1 MMHVARR
8 KIDMT
13 DEMKEKQD
21 KQNQGNWMNI
31 AQPETP
37 VYKTYRTYI
46 LEIVDKLLQE
56 TNYPRVKD
64 YAIPI
69 ARMKT
74 INEHSQQELSEDNV
88 RPSVSK
94 ALKHLSSK
102 KDGKFI
108 HYKKRY
114 YLPNTDKYLRQKI
127 SEECYDAL
135 VDNVVVVDRDVC
147 FCSYNMCMIYLKDMD
162 EYNDS
167 MYASENIE
175 VKQESFDENLKDEK
189 ATHTEY
195 DSVNASENIEAKQ
208 ENCDDNLEDEKTT
221 HTEHANMENQNIE
234 TQNAEKLLPIHF
246 LSVGLEGYYYSLS
259 SEGDLCQVVIKCSEK
274 SEYLPGPDS
283 KEFIVLKGLEEAIHR
298 VYDEQNTLSLSRKK
312 RRGS

>member
-1 MMHVARR
+1 
-8 KIDMT
+8 MT

-31 AQPETP
+31 ARPETP

-114 YLPNTDKYLRQKI
+114 YL
-127 SEECYDAL
+127 
-135 VDNVVVVDRDVC
+135 C
-147 FCSYNMCMIYLKDMD
+147 FL
-162 EYNDS
+162 
-167 MYASENIE
+167 
-175 VKQESFDENLKDEK
+175 
-189 ATHTEY
+189 
-195 DSVNASENIEAKQ
+195 
-208 ENCDDNLEDEKTT
+208 
-221 HTEHANMENQNIE
+221 
-234 TQNAEKLLPIHF
+234 
-246 LSVGLEGYYYSLS
+246 
-259 SEGDLCQVVIKCSEK
+259 
-274 SEYLPGPDS
+274 
-283 KEFIVLKGLEEAIHR
+283 
-298 VYDEQNTLSLSRKK
+298 
-312 RRGS
+312 